1 MDSSWLAS
9 FVLIVVLLG
18 LGGLVTAAVWVALL
32 LLSRWDQ
39 ARGGGPSLLG
49 RERDPADL
57 RAGVG
62 QRGPARSGAGPG
74 GGTCRKSGWK

>member
-18 LGGLVTAAVWVALL
+18 LGGLVTGAVWVSLL

-39 ARGGGPSLLG
+39 ARGGGPSY
-49 RERDPADL
+49 
-57 RAGVG
+57 
-62 QRGPARSGAGPG
+62 
-74 GGTCRKSGWK
+74 

>member
-18 LGGLVTAAVWVALL
+18 LGGLITGAIWVALL

-39 ARGGGPSLLG
+39 SRGGGP
-49 RERDPADL
+49 
-57 RAGVG
+57 
-62 QRGPARSGAGPG
+62 
-74 GGTCRKSGWK
+74 TY

>member
-18 LGGLVTAAVWVALL
+18 LGGLITGAVWVSLL

-39 ARGGGPSLLG
+39 SRGGG
-49 RERDPADL
+49 
-57 RAGVG
+57 RAY
-62 QRGPARSGAGPG
+62 
-74 GGTCRKSGWK
+74 

>member
-18 LGGLVTAAVWVALL
+18 LGGLVTAVVWVSLL

-39 ARGGGPSLLG
+39 SRGGGPSY
-49 RERDPADL
+49 
-57 RAGVG
+57 
-62 QRGPARSGAGPG
+62 
-74 GGTCRKSGWK
+74 

>member
-18 LGGLVTAAVWVALL
+18 LGGLVTAVVWASLL

-39 ARGGGPSLLG
+39 SRGGGPSY
-49 RERDPADL
+49 
-57 RAGVG
+57 
-62 QRGPARSGAGPG
+62 
-74 GGTCRKSGWK
+74 

>member
-18 LGGLVTAAVWVALL
+18 LGGLATAVIWVSLL

-39 ARGGGPSLLG
+39 ARGGGPSY
-49 RERDPADL
+49 
-57 RAGVG
+57 
-62 QRGPARSGAGPG
+62 
-74 GGTCRKSGWK
+74 